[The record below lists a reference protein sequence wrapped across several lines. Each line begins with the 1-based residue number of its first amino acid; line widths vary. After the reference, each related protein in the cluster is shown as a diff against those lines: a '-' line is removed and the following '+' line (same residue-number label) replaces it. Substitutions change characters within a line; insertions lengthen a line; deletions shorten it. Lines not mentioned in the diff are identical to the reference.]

1 MSNPPPLPK
10 PSGCVSG
17 LAPPRPSAS
26 VPDDRED
33 PPPPSLPSR
42 SARRCAIASFSAFRF
57 LFGDPPGETPIPP
70 PPLAAPF
77 ADLALSPC
85 PRFDDTVPPL
95 SNSSVFAGVDGEIG
109 GVDPRAPRFA
119 PAPPTPLAPF
129 FGESGADATER
140 SSSPALASANTAA
153 IAAALAARRG
163 DADDAGADATTRRR
177 RGASALVG
185 RCHRGVIDRAVV
197 ARPAEPVA
205 GVVGAAAEH
214 VGDQPDRRLAA
225 QPGMRTQG
233 RDEILERLLVD
244 GHGTSGS
251 GWRDVSDSRHPSTM

>member
-42 SARRCAIASFSAFRF
+42 SARRCAIASFSVFRF

-119 PAPPTPLAPF
+119 PAPPTPF

-140 SSSPALASANTAA
+140 SSSPALASAADSWNHR
-153 IAAALAARRG
+153 ARHCC
-163 DADDAGADATTRRR
+163 AVLPV
-177 RGASALVG
+177 SILLMLL
-185 RCHRGVIDRAVV
+185 HRGPSLSCNRMSSWSSVSFHASFFTVGSRCLRH
-197 ARPAEPVA
+197 RPM
-205 GVVGAAAEH
+205 H
-214 VGDQPDRRLAA
+214 C
-225 QPGMRTQG
+225 
-233 RDEILERLLVD
+233 
-244 GHGTSGS
+244 
-251 GWRDVSDSRHPSTM
+251 